1 MNMKLYSDEHEN
13 LLSSTLQSWYISPL
27 RLFFKSFL
35 AKDWN
40 LENPSSRSR
49 RRLKLSQQ
57 ELCYFINLLSR
68 FVLDEEEAADGAR
81 EVSVAGVI
89 LINSKYHPH
98 SYTVRS
104 SIECSMHVISLE
116 TFLTTNRLNIV
127 IRPMNHSFEP
137 LAAETVTSITT
148 RIAEAHKVE
157 YAKDI
162 VKDVRSL
169 KYFQNKS

>member
-13 LLSSTLQSWYISPL
+13 LL
-27 RLFFKSFL
+27 
-35 AKDWN
+35 KDWN

-57 ELCYFINLLSR
+57 ELCYFINLLSSSDL
-68 FVLDEEEAADGAR
+68 FLDEEEAADGAR

-162 VKDVRSL
+162 VKDVKITGEPISKYLSRY